1 MKGIQLAMLLLALV
15 IIGAGAF
22 MSFVQGEAIGAV
34 FMGTGATIAA
44 ASVMIGAASKKKGT
58 GDER

>member
-1 MKGIQLAMLLLALV
+1 MKGAQLAMLLMALV

-22 MSFVQGEAIGAV
+22 MSFVQGESIGAV

-44 ASVMIGAASKKKGT
+44 ASVMIGAASKKKEI
-58 GDER
+58 GDE